1 MSAQRCSRPS
11 TSYPSSSP
19 LPAHLGL
26 LVSPLSARI
35 NAGLVAVA
43 FVIALAFIA
52 LSAARHST
60 AMIACEGLFASQ
72 TMSNSTIGG
81 QTTSLDTGSV
91 TSGTEICNIWTW
103 VQVGIMGLL
112 FIILGLCEVSLLQG
126 VFPGGLKLI
135 LAGVTGLLSYVR
147 EHLCIGAEARPVR
160 PSSSACSSS
169 LLTFDPSQRPL
180 R

>member
-1 MSAQRCSRPS
+1 MR
-11 TSYPSSSP
+11 SSSP
-19 LPAHLGL
+19 AAPAPQLTVGL
-26 LVSPLSARI
+26 LSPLSARI

-43 FVIALAFIA
+43 FIIALAFII

-60 AMIACEGLFASQ
+60 AMIACEALFSSQ

-112 FIILGLCEVSLLQG
+112 FIIVGLCEVSRTSWSW
-126 VFPGGLKLI
+126 GG
-135 LAGVTGLLSYVR
+135 T
-147 EHLCIGAEARPVR
+147 EAD
-160 PSSSACSSS
+160 SS
-169 LLTFDPSQRPL
+169 LVVL
-180 R
+180 